1 MFAEK
6 RAEDLLDSNTILK
19 VGDFK
24 MVKADIIINLELNG
38 EDAKK
43 FEEVKLKLG
52 ISKPNTEIL
61 RECITEK
68 HQRLFS

>member
-1 MFAEK
+1 
-6 RAEDLLDSNTILK
+6 
-19 VGDFK
+19 